1 MSVWKRHWVNYVAA
15 LLFALWLA
23 GQAIFQVFVA
33 EAPQPAFLWLN
44 GANLLQLF
52 ALVVG
57 GALLLVT
64 NTRRPAGV
72 DPNAPP
78 LPPSVRGPS
87 KEVVDPFLL
96 TTDELAEHERRRLS
110 AAEIASGP
118 PAEPLAPRRRPA
130 VLDEEG
136 ELYGR
141 RATDIPI
148 SDIKRVI
155 AALEQIKGAG
165 ADPEEVLDVPEWAR
179 ELQRQAAAAEAGAL
193 PPMAEPALAN
203 DEPPTDSR

>member
-1 MSVWKRHWVNYVAA
+1 MSGWKRHWVNYVAA

-33 EAPQPAFLWLN
+33 DTPRPAFLWLN

-64 NTRRPAGV
+64 NTRRPAGI

-78 LPPSVRGPS
+78 LPPSVHGPA

-110 AAEIASGP
+110 AAEVP
-118 PAEPLAPRRRPA
+118 PSRGAPEPHTPRRPA

-148 SDIKRVI
+148 RDIKRVI
-155 AALEQIKGAG
+155 AALEQIKSAG

-179 ELQRQAAAAEAGAL
+179 ELQRQAAENGDL
-193 PPMAEPALAN
+193 PPDVQSALAN
-203 DEPPTDSR
+203 DEPPPNDSA